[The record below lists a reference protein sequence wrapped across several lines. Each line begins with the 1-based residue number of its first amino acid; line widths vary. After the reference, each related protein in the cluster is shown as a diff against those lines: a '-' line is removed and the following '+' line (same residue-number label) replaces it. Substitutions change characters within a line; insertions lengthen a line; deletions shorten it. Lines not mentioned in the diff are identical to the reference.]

1 MGSLKDLPPRVR
13 IKLKLN
19 PMIQEKLI
27 TKDDFNFFVP
37 LLSIEKGKDKSG
49 NEVMIVEGIASTDD
63 QDEDEEI
70 LVPEGYI
77 LDRFKSMGFINW
89 NHMSK
94 SDPSKIIGEPIDC
107 YVKNNKFYI
116 KGMLYPDQ
124 KQAKDTYALI
134 QTLKKAGS
142 TRKLGWSIEGK
153 ALQRDPNNPK
163 RIIRALITGVAIT
176 PTPVNGNTFVDL
188 VKGSQKDDFVDYEFD
203 ESANGGQTYILDVIT
218 TDNVRVRV
226 DKNFNIIIGK
236 AMSTVTGRPLIKE
249 SLDKR
254 LIKLKE
260 ATTNLRKAYDGGLIE
275 KSVLEMAK
283 EKIIKNF

>member
-1 MGSLKDLPPRVR
+1 
-13 IKLKLN
+13 
-19 PMIQEKLI
+19 MIQEKLI

-37 LLSIEKGKDKSG
+37 LSGVEKGKDKAG

-63 QDEDEEI
+63 QDADDEVLI
-70 LVPEGYI
+70 PDGYV

-89 NHMSK
+89 NHMAK
-94 SDPSKIIGEPIDC
+94 SDPSKIIGEPVDC

-124 KQAKDTYALI
+124 KQAKDTYNLI
-134 QTLKKAGS
+134 QTLRKSGS
-142 TRKLGWSIEGK
+142 SRKLGWSIEGK
-153 ALQRDPNNPK
+153 ALQRDPHNPK

-188 VKGSQKDDFVDYEFD
+188 VKGSQKQDFIEYEFD
-203 ESANGGQTYILDVIT
+203 ETANGGQTYILDVVT

-236 AMSTVTGRPLIKE
+236 AMSTDSGRPLIKE
-249 SLDKR
+249 SLDER
-254 LIKLKE
+254 LIKLNQ
-260 ATTNLRKAYDGGLIE
+260 ATKKIKKAIDQGLINKGALNE
-275 KSVLEMAK
+275 FK
-283 EKIIKNF
+283 EKVRKKFVNK

>member
-1 MGSLKDLPPRVR
+1 
-13 IKLKLN
+13 
-19 PMIQEKLI
+19 MIQISPKI
-27 TKDDFNFFVP
+27 KDDFNFFVP
-37 LLSIEKGKDKSG
+37 LLNIEKGKDKAG
-49 NEVMIVEGIASTDD
+49 NEVMIVDGIASTDD
-63 QDEDEEI
+63 QDADEEI

-89 NHMSK
+89 NHMAK
-94 SDPSKIIGEPIDC
+94 ADPSKIIGEPIDC

-124 KQAKDTYALI
+124 KQAKDTYSLI
-134 QTLKKAGS
+134 QTLRKAGS
-142 TRKLGWSIEGK
+142 SRKLGWSIEGK
-153 ALQRDPNNPK
+153 ALQRDPHNPK

-188 VKGSQKDDFVDYEFD
+188 VKGEQKEDFVDYKFD

-236 AMSTVTGRPLIKE
+236 AMSTNSGRPLIKE

-260 ATTNLRKAYDGGLIE
+260 TTSNLKKAYDKGIISE
-275 KSVLEMAK
+275 EMMVKAR
-283 EKIIKNF
+283 KNFLKKVTKNFDHK

>member
-1 MGSLKDLPPRVR
+1 
-13 IKLKLN
+13 
-19 PMIQEKLI
+19 MIQEKLI

-49 NEVMIVEGIASTDD
+49 NEVMIVEGVASTS
-63 QDEDEEI
+63 DEDADEEV
-70 LVPEGYI
+70 LLPEGYI

-89 NHMSK
+89 NHMAK
-94 SDPSKIIGEPIDC
+94 ADPSKIIGEPIDC

-124 KQAKDTYALI
+124 KQARDTYQLI
-134 QTLKKAGS
+134 QTLKKSGS
-142 TRKLGWSIEGK
+142 SRKLGWSIEGK
-153 ALQRDPNNPK
+153 ALQRDPHNPK

-188 VKGSQKDDFVDYEFD
+188 VKGEQKNDFVNYEFD
-203 ESANGGQTYILDVIT
+203 ETANGGKTYILDVIT

-236 AMSTVTGRPLIKE
+236 AMSTDSGRALINE
-249 SLDKR
+249 SLDKK

-260 ATTNLRKAYDGGLIE
+260 ASENLKKAYDSGLVTKDVLIVARKKNHQE
-275 KSVLEMAK
+275 FLIKSLLTNK
-283 EKIIKNF
+283 S

>member
-1 MGSLKDLPPRVR
+1 
-13 IKLKLN
+13 
-19 PMIQEKLI
+19 MIQEKLK

-49 NEVMIVEGIASTDD
+49 NEVMIVEGVASTS
-63 QDEDEEI
+63 DEDADEEV
-70 LVPEGYI
+70 LLPEGYI

-89 NHMSK
+89 NHMAK
-94 SDPSKIIGEPIDC
+94 GDPSKIIGEPIDC

-124 KQAKDTYALI
+124 KQARDTYQLI
-134 QTLKKAGS
+134 QTLKKSGS
-142 TRKLGWSIEGK
+142 SRKLGWSIEGK
-153 ALQRDPNNPK
+153 ALQRDPHNPK

-188 VKGSQKDDFVDYEFD
+188 VKGEQKNDFVNYEFD
-203 ESANGGQTYILDVIT
+203 ETANGGKTYILDVVT

-236 AMSTVTGRPLIKE
+236 AMSTDSGRALIKE
-249 SLDKR
+249 SLDKK

-260 ATTNLRKAYDGGLIE
+260 ASENLKKAYDSGLVT
-275 KSVLEMAK
+275 KDVLMVARK
-283 EKIIKNF
+283 KIIKNF

>member
-1 MGSLKDLPPRVR
+1 MV
-13 IKLKLN
+13 
-19 PMIQEKLI
+19 QEKLI
-27 TKDDFNFFVP
+27 AKDNFNFFVP
-37 LLSIEKGKDKSG
+37 FSEVKKGKDKAG